1 MDIRSYFIE
10 LYFNQL
16 RRTPLFQKMGETV
29 ENSPWH
35 REKNVLVH
43 TDMVVGQYL
52 SQQPDIWT
60 PHTLVGALA
69 CAFHDVGKPSSKEEK
84 FSEARG
90 TYFSFKGHEQKSTR
104 LWEDFAVSN
113 WNLFADR
120 LSFEDIYKIGWVI
133 EHHLPWE
140 IVKAD
145 KRNMLAQTTN
155 HIFSVREDI
164 FENVLMADQCG
175 RIADDAET
183 KYLRAEQW
191 IQDFGALRLEVSNRL
206 PFQQNDMISAP
217 KLIVPIGSSGVGKST
232 YKKNNYPDVQSFSLD
247 DCRLRWYSE
256 DYSEAYRMSVED
268 NTFSNKANQE
278 FFALL
283 KKGKDLYVDNT
294 NLSRKRRQMYITE
307 ARKKGY
313 NIVGVLF
320 LSSLN
325 TVTSRQK
332 SRTDKSVPENAV
344 IQHYNS
350 LQYPSYGEMDTI
362 IVVDPEVTT

>member
-1 MDIRSYFIE
+1 MESV
-10 LYFNQL
+10 
-16 RRTPLFQKMGETV
+16 V
-29 ENSPWH
+29 ENSPYH
-35 REKNVLVH
+35 RERNVAVH
-43 TDMVVGQYL
+43 TDMVVSQYL
-52 SQQPDIWT
+52 SITPSHWT
-60 PHTLVGALA
+60 PFHLVGALA
-69 CAFHDVGKPSSKEEK
+69 CSFHDVGKLSSKEEK

-90 TYFSFKGHEQKSTR
+90 TYFSFKGHEQKSAR

-113 WNLFADR
+113 WPLFSQY
-120 LSFEDIYKIGWVI
+120 LTFEDVYKIGWVI

-155 HIFSVREDI
+155 HMFSVREDV

-175 RIADDAET
+175 RIADDAEA

-191 IQDFGALRLEVSNRL
+191 IQDFGALRLSVGDCL
-206 PFQQNDMISAP
+206 PFQQNDMIPAP
-217 KLIVPIGSSGVGKST
+217 KLIMPIGCSGAGKST

-268 NTFSNKANQE
+268 STFSNKANQE

-307 ARKKGY
+307 ARKRGY
-313 NIVGVLF
+313 NIVGILF

-325 TVTSRQK
+325 TVISRQK
-332 SRTDKSVPENAV
+332 SRTDKSVPESAV
-344 IQHYNS
+344 IQHYNA

-362 IVVDPEVTT
+362 IVVDPEITS